1 MVDWPTV
8 ALSSIGSLGG
18 ILLTI
23 LLERRRETVQ
33 QLTAADRRL
42 EAMDG
47 RVRSAEQEVA
57 TFRPAHQFF
66 NEMASADFMRKLRRV
81 GGR

>member
-1 MVDWPTV
+1 VVDWSTV

-23 LLERRRETVQ
+23 LLEHRRETLQ
-33 QLTAADRRL
+33 HLAAADRRL

-47 RVRSAEQEVA
+47 RVRHAEQKVA
-57 TFRPAHQFF
+57 TFRPAHQAFA
-66 NEMASADFMRKLRRV
+66 ELASGDLMRKLRRV